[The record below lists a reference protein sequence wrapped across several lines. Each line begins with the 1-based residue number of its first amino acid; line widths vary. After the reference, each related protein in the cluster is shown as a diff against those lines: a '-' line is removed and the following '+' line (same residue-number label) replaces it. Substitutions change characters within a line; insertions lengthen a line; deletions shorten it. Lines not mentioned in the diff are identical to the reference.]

1 MLVLEWFLHKSSKGA
16 ITMNHSHSNTNQ
28 DIRKSGK
35 HLSLDERGMIQA
47 LHREGLTLRAIA
59 KRVGCSHTTIYYELK
74 RGTPERTGKRG
85 PAPKYTAKR
94 GQMAYES
101 NLSRS
106 RRYYKIFETG
116 CHSFLK
122 RIAAYQPV

>member
-85 PAPKYTAKR
+85 
-94 GQMAYES
+94 QMAYES